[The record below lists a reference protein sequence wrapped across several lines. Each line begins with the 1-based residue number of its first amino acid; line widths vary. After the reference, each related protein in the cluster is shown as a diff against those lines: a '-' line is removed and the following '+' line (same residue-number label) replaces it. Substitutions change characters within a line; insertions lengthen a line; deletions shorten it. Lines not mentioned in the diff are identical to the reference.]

1 MDNENKWEYD
11 YSSQDKNESGDTG
24 YPNVG
29 SSGMNTAN
37 QYNDPQPE
45 PETAYTAPQTD
56 NGAGGATPP
65 VHPVQPQDA
74 QPPKKKKKFNGKRVA
89 RSAVALVLAAAM
101 GFAGGFVGAK
111 FGGSGKVV
119 IQQVAPSST
128 ADSASGSDS
137 SITAAS
143 SSGTGLNTEQ
153 VADLVSPS
161 VVVITTE
168 QVVYS
173 QWSWYGQNQV
183 ESGAGSGVIIS
194 SDGYILTCAHV
205 VDGASTITVTI
216 GDKDYTATLV
226 GEDTT
231 SDIAVIKIDADGL
244 TPATVGNS
252 DSLKVGQSVMAVGNP
267 LGELG
272 GTVTGGMI
280 SALNRSVTIQ
290 GSSSVNT
297 MSLIQMDAS
306 VSPGN
311 SGGGLFNMNG
321 ELIGLVNAKSSS
333 SDAEGLGFA
342 IPINDAIQVA
352 QDLLE
357 NGYVSGRPYMGI
369 TYIAVTDAQTAAQ
382 LNVNAYGVYV
392 VDVVQGGPA
401 DKAGLKAGDRIVS
414 IDGTEIAQK
423 DDLGTLMQQH
433 TAGDTLSITVARD
446 GQMQT
451 VSLTL
456 GKKNASNTAAQRSA
470 NN

>member
-1 MDNENKWEYD
+1 MENENKWEYD
-11 YSSQDKNESGDTG
+11 YSASNNETG

-37 QYNDPQPE
+37 QYNEPEAQPVRPADTAPADGGSVPPFPPEQPQYSAPAQPE
-45 PETAYTAPQTD
+45 KPRR
-56 NGAGGATPP
+56 
-65 VHPVQPQDA
+65 
-74 QPPKKKKKFNGKRVA
+74 KKKLNGGKLA

-111 FGGSGKVV
+111 YGGGSKVV
-119 IQQVAPSST
+119 IQQVERP
-128 ADSASGSDS
+128 ASSDS
-137 SITAAS
+137 STDSTGNSISAT
-143 SSGTGLNTEQ
+143 SGTGLSTAQ
-153 VADLVSPS
+153 VAEMVSPS

-173 QWSWYGQNQV
+173 QWSWYGQSQV

-205 VDGASTITVTI
+205 VSGASNITVSI
-216 GDKDYTATLV
+216 GDKDYPATLV

-231 SDIAVIKIDADGL
+231 SDIAVVKVDATGL
-244 TPATVGNS
+244 TPA
-252 DSLKVGQSVMAVGNP
+252 AVGNP

-272 GTVTGGMI
+272 GTVTSGI
-280 SALNRSVTIQ
+280 VSALNRSVSIQ

-297 MSLIQMDAS
+297 MSLLQMDAS

-321 ELIGLVNAKSSS
+321 ELVGIVNAKSSD

-342 IPINDAIQVA
+342 IPVNDAVKVA
-352 QDLLE
+352 QELLE
-357 NGYVSGRPYMGI
+357 NGYVTGRPYLGI
-369 TYIAVTDAQTAAQ
+369 SYYAVTDAQTAAQ
-382 LNVNAYGVYV
+382 LGVNAYGVYIVEV
-392 VDVVQGGPA
+392 VKGGPA
-401 DKAGLKAGDRIVS
+401 DKAGLQAGDRIVS
-414 IDGTEIAQK
+414 VDGSEVATQS
-423 DDLGTLMQQH
+423 DLGTLMQNH
-433 TAGDTLSITVARD
+433 KAGDAIEITVARG

-451 VSLTL
+451 VNVTL
-456 GKKNASNTAAQRSA
+456 GEKGAE

>member
-143 SSGTGLNTEQ
+143 SSGSSLTTEQ

-321 ELIGLVNAKSSS
+321 ELVGIVNAKSSS

-342 IPINDAIQVA
+342 IPINDAIKVA
-352 QDLLE
+352 QELLE
-357 NGYVSGRPYMGI
+357 NGYVTGRPYLGI
-369 TYIAVTDAQTAAQ
+369 TYLAVTDAQTAAQ
-382 LNVNAYGVYV
+382 LGVNAYGVYV
-392 VDVVQGGPA
+392 VEVVKGGPA
-401 DKAGLKAGDRIVS
+401 DKAGLQAGDRIVS
-414 IDGTEIAQK
+414 VDGTEIASK
-423 DDLGTLMQQH
+423 DDLGTLMQKH
-433 TAGDTLSITVARD
+433 AAGDTLSITIARD

-451 VSLTL
+451 VNVTL
-456 GKKNASNTAAQRSA
+456 GEKTASNS
-470 NN
+470 

>member
-74 QPPKKKKKFNGKRVA
+74 QPPKKKKKSNGKRVA

-143 SSGTGLNTEQ
+143 STGTGLNTEQ

-321 ELIGLVNAKSSS
+321 ELVGIVNAKSSS

-342 IPINDAIQVA
+342 IPINDAIKVA
-352 QDLLE
+352 QELLE
-357 NGYVSGRPYMGI
+357 NGYVTGRPYLGI
-369 TYIAVTDAQTAAQ
+369 TYLAVTDAQTASQ
-382 LNVNAYGVYV
+382 LGVNAYGVYV
-392 VDVVQGGPA
+392 VEVVKGGPA
-401 DKAGLKAGDRIVS
+401 EKAGLQAGDRIVS
-414 IDGTEIAQK
+414 VDGTEIASK
-423 DDLGTLMQQH
+423 DDLGTLMQKH
-433 TAGDTLSITVARD
+433 AAGDTLSITIARD

-451 VSLTL
+451 VNVTL
-456 GKKNASNTAAQRSA
+456 GEKTASNS
-470 NN
+470 